1 MVTDSHGPINFSRF
15 DIEKRVES
23 IGQQLSGRQTE
34 TGLAG
39 SLRFM
44 MLLAISRYHN
54 ASNRI
59 PRPTVEYQGAR
70 NEPKDAPQLISSLRL
85 RLCFVHD
92 CLSGGIDAGLDHHLI
107 VASE

>member
-1 MVTDSHGPINFSRF
+1 MVTDSHGQINFSRF
-15 DIEKRVES
+15 DIEKRVEF
-23 IGQQLSGRQTE
+23 IGQQPSGRQTE

-39 SLRFM
+39 SLQFM
-44 MLLAISRYHN
+44 MLLTISRYHN

-85 RLCFVHD
+85 CFVRH
-92 CLSGGIDAGLDHHLI
+92 CLSGGIDAGIDHHLI
-107 VASE
+107 LASG